1 MIHDDYMKSAQVD
14 EGRHGR
20 TPGDEGDNG
29 CEGQSLQVQ
38 KVVFFSGFN
47 LTAFCLVL
55 LLLLTSMTNN
65 Q

>member
-29 CEGQSLQVQ
+29 CEGQSLQVR
-38 KVVFFSGFN
+38 KVIFFSGFY
-47 LTAFCLVL
+47 LTACC
-55 LLLLTSMTNN
+55 
-65 Q
+65 

>member
-1 MIHDDYMKSAQVD
+1 MIHDDYMKSAEVD

-20 TPGDEGDNG
+20 TPGYEGDNG

-47 LTAFCLVL
+47 LTACC
-55 LLLLTSMTNN
+55 
-65 Q
+65 

>member
-1 MIHDDYMKSAQVD
+1 MMHDDYMKSSEVD
-14 EGRHGR
+14 EGGHGR

-47 LTAFCLVL
+47 LTANC
-55 LLLLTSMTNN
+55 
-65 Q
+65 